1 MKKLNVYSVYLDDG
15 KDVFRVTV
23 PAATEKPPTE
33 NGQQK
38 KR

>member
-23 PAATEKPPTE
+23 PA
-33 NGQQK
+33 NGSVEIRYQTTGQ
-38 KR
+38 